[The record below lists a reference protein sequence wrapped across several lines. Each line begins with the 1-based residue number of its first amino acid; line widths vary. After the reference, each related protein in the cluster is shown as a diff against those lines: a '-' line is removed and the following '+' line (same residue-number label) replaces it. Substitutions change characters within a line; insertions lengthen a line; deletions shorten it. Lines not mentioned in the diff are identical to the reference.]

1 MRPAGRQWICTVR
14 GARIGPTP
22 RVPTMGPFWWVAGF
36 RGVSG
41 SAWAC
46 GESGERA
53 RPGQAISNSAS
64 GVRQTMKADFQT
76 YRRATSTA
84 ILGLA
89 IQAGLAVILF
99 IYAYMSRDHAAMSA
113 AIYAAI
119 GLPAWVVLIILFDQ
133 HRRERVEAFEAESI
147 SSSEIGSSSV
157 FDDSGDELRV
167 AARRLRSLYK
177 IFVPVFGLLVSGG
190 LVGAGVLRLL
200 SARNLLDEGGL
211 PADRSGFFAIGAGV
225 TIAVIGFI
233 FARFVSG
240 MAKQRVWAQLSAGA
254 AFAVGTSL
262 MGLAIAV
269 GHFVD
274 IAGPDTA
281 LRILHSAIPI
291 VMIVLGAEGLITFLL
306 ELYRP
311 RVAGDVVRLAYDSRV
326 LGFVAAPD
334 TVAQSIGEA
343 INYQLGSEVT
353 SSWFYKLLSRWVV
366 GLVAVGMLVGWLVTA
381 FVVVEPHQRGVLLQF
396 GRVVKEDVEPGL
408 LIKAP
413 WPIQSLMVPE
423 FGERDARGRITEV
436 MRTATGV
443 RTLEL
448 GTPPPSRPGP
458 ILWTNEHSENEW
470 FTIVQTGDRAER
482 ARDGESDV
490 ARDFALVAVEVP
502 LHYVVADPMAYE
514 SFAPLEMRDR
524 ILKSVGERAVMNTMS
539 ALTIEEI
546 LGERRRD
553 LPDLLR
559 RAVTEA
565 YANLNPGPDGTP
577 RGAGIEVLYVGAAG
591 IHPPTETARS
601 FENVVTAE
609 QKREAQF
616 EDAQKERIVT
626 LTEAAGG
633 VEVAQRAVAAL
644 GELDVLRQRGA
655 PAEEIAL
662 KIAEIEQ
669 ILESGAGQASR
680 QLGEARSQ
688 RWTRHMR
695 ERARASRY
703 QGQKQAY
710 QAAPQVYKAQLYLEA
725 IAEVMAGSRVFVVS
739 EGLELRLRANY
750 EDQRSAQDVFNPALE
765 DEF

>member
-1 MRPAGRQWICTVR
+1 
-14 GARIGPTP
+14 
-22 RVPTMGPFWWVAGF
+22 
-36 RGVSG
+36 
-41 SAWAC
+41 
-46 GESGERA
+46 
-53 RPGQAISNSAS
+53 
-64 GVRQTMKADFQT
+64 MKADFQT

-89 IQAGLAVILF
+89 IQVALAVLLF

-113 AIYAAI
+113 VIYAAL
-119 GLPAWVVLIILFDQ
+119 GLPAWIVLIVLFDQ
-133 HRRERVEAFEAESI
+133 HRRERVEAFEAESL
-147 SSSEIGSSSV
+147 SLSELGSSSV

-167 AARRLRSLYK
+167 AARRLRTLYK
-177 IFVPVFGLLVSGG
+177 VFVPVAGLAISGG
-190 LVGAGVLRLL
+190 LVVAGILRLMSARGVL
-200 SARNLLDEGGL
+200 AETGL
-211 PADRSGFFAIGAGV
+211 PAERSSFFAIGVGV
-225 TIAVIGFI
+225 VIAVIGFI

-240 MAKQRVWAQLSAGA
+240 MAKQKVWSQLTAGA
-254 AFAVGTSL
+254 SFAVGTSL
-262 MGLAIAV
+262 MGLAVAV

-274 IAGPDTA
+274 IAGPDT
-281 LRILHSAIPI
+281 LLSILYSAIPI
-291 VMIVLGAEGLITFLL
+291 AMILLGAEGLITFLL

-311 RVAGDVVRLAYDSRV
+311 RVAGDLPRLAYDSRV

-353 SSWFYKLLSRWVV
+353 GSWFYKLLSRWVV
-366 GLVAVGMLVGWLVTA
+366 GLVAMGVLVGWLVTA
-381 FVVVEPHQRGVLLQF
+381 MVVVEPDQRGVLLQF
-396 GRVVKEDVEPGL
+396 GRVVDEDVEPGL
-408 LIKAP
+408 LLKAP
-413 WPIQSLMVPE
+413 WPIQSLVVPE
-423 FGERDARGRITEV
+423 LAERDARGRIDRV

-482 ARDGESDV
+482 ARDGERDV

-502 LHYVVADPMAYE
+502 LHYVVSDPLAYE

-524 ILKSVGERAVMNTMS
+524 ILRSVGERAVMNTMS

-559 RAVTEA
+559 KAVTDA
-565 YANLNPGPDGTP
+565 YDQLNPGPDGTP
-577 RGAGIEVLYVGAAG
+577 RGAGIQVLYVGAAG
-591 IHPPTETARS
+591 IHPPSETARS

-616 EDAQKERIVT
+616 EDAQKQRIVT

-644 GELDVLRQRGA
+644 SELDVLRQRRA
-655 PAEEIAL
+655 AAEEIAL

-669 ILESGAGQASR
+669 IIESGAGQASR

-703 QGQKQAY
+703 QGQKMAY
-710 QAAPQVYKAQLYLEA
+710 QAAPEIYKAQLYLQA
-725 IAEVMAGSRVFVVS
+725 LAEVMSGSRVFVVS